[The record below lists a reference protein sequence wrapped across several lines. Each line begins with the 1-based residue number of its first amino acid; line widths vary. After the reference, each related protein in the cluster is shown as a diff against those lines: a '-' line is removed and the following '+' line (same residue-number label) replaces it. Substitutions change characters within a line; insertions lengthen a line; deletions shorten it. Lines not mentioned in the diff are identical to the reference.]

1 MVCLTILAVMQK
13 LLLFDIDGTLIRS
26 NGAGRLTLSYAL
38 TKLFGT
44 AGPLESYNMSGKTD
58 PRIITD
64 LLTAVG
70 VAPKEINRQLP
81 AVYEL
86 MAEHGQKIFQEKG
99 MSACVGV
106 PELLSKLSQREDV
119 LLGLL
124 TGNSQLTAPL
134 KLSAAGIDP
143 LQFKVGA
150 YGSDAMDRNELP
162 AIGMTRASQLT
173 GVPFNGNNTIIIG
186 DTPADI
192 LCARAGRATAVAV
205 ASGWHAA
212 ATLADYRPDHL
223 FDNLGETDQVLQTLL
238 S

>member
-1 MVCLTILAVMQK
+1 MQK

-26 NGAGRLTLSYAL
+26 NGAGRLTLAYAL
-38 TKLFGT
+38 DRLFGT
-44 AGPLESYNMSGKTD
+44 VGPLESYNMSGKTD

-64 LLTAVG
+64 LLTASG
-70 VAPKEINRQLP
+70 VSPKEITKQLP
-81 AVYEL
+81 AIYEL
-86 MAEHGQKIFQEKG
+86 MAEHGQKIFHDQG
-99 MSACVGV
+99 IIACVGV
-106 PELLSKLSQREDV
+106 QELLAQLTQREGV

-134 KLSAAGIDP
+134 KLSAAGINP

-162 AIGMTRASQLT
+162 AIGMSRASQLT
-173 GVPFNGNNTIIIG
+173 GEDFNGNNTIIIG

-192 LCARAGRATAVAV
+192 LCARAGKATAVAV

-212 ATLADYRPDHL
+212 GTLADYRPDHL
-223 FDNLGETDQVLQTLL
+223 FENLAETETVLQALL
-238 S
+238 T

>member
-1 MVCLTILAVMQK
+1 MPK
-13 LLLFDIDGTLIRS
+13 LLLFDIDGTLIHS
-26 NGAGRLTLSYAL
+26 NGAGRLTIAYAL
-38 TKLFGT
+38 EKLFGT
-44 AGPLESYNMSGKTD
+44 CGPLEHYNMSGKTD

-64 LLTAVG
+64 LLTAIG
-70 VAPKEINRQLP
+70 IAPKEIKKQLP

-86 MAEHGQKIFQEKG
+86 MAEHGQRIFIERE
-99 MSACVGV
+99 MLACPGV
-106 PELLSKLSQREDV
+106 PELLTHLAGREDV
-119 LLGLL
+119 LVGLL

-162 AIGMTRASQLT
+162 AIGMKRANQLT
-173 GVPFNGNNTIIIG
+173 GSVFNGNNTVIIG

-192 LCARAGRATAVAV
+192 LCARAGKATAVAV

-212 ATLADYRPDHL
+212 STLADYHPDHL
-223 FDNLGETDQVLQTLL
+223 FDDLVDTELVVQTLL
-238 S
+238 AE

>member
-1 MVCLTILAVMQK
+1 MQK

-26 NGAGRLTLSYAL
+26 NGAGRLTLAYAL
-38 TKLFGT
+38 EKLFGT
-44 AGPLESYNMSGKTD
+44 VGPLENYNMSGKTD

-70 VAPKEINRQLP
+70 VSPKEIKNQLP
-81 AVYEL
+81 AIYEL
-86 MAEHGQKIFQEKG
+86 MAEHGQKIFQDKEI
-99 MSACVGV
+99 MACVGV
-106 PELLSKLSQREDV
+106 PELLAQLTQREDV

-134 KLSAAGIDP
+134 KLTAAGIDP
-143 LQFKVGA
+143 LQFRVGA

-162 AIGMTRASQLT
+162 SIGMSRASQLT
-173 GVPFNGNNTIIIG
+173 GELFNGNNTVIIG

-192 LCARAGRATAVAV
+192 LCARAGKATAVAV

-223 FDNLGETDQVLQTLL
+223 FENLGETEAVLQALL
-238 S
+238 T

>member
-1 MVCLTILAVMQK
+1 MQK

-26 NGAGRLTLSYAL
+26 NGAGRLTLAYAL
-38 TKLFGT
+38 EKVFGKV
-44 AGPLESYNMSGKTD
+44 GPLENYNMSGKTD
-58 PRIITD
+58 PRIIID

-70 VAPKEINRQLP
+70 IPRKEIQKKLP
-81 AVYEL
+81 AIYEH
-86 MAEHGQKIFQEKG
+86 MAEHGQKIFPDKE
-99 MSACVGV
+99 MTPCVGV
-106 PELLSKLSQREDV
+106 PELLEQLGQRDDV

-134 KLSAAGIDP
+134 KLAAAGIDP

-162 AIGMTRASQLT
+162 LIGMSRASQLT
-173 GVPFNGNNTIIIG
+173 GKPFNGNNTVIIG

-192 LCARAGRATAVAV
+192 LCARAGKATAVAV

-212 ATLADYRPDHL
+212 ATLTEYRPDHI
-223 FDNLGETDQVLQTLL
+223 FDNLGDTQHVLRVLFPQPDML
-238 S
+238 

>member
-1 MVCLTILAVMQK
+1 MQK
-13 LLLFDIDGTLIRS
+13 LFLFDIDGTLIRS
-26 NGAGRLTLSYAL
+26 NGAGRQTLAYAL
-38 TKLFGT
+38 EQLFGT
-44 AGPLESYNMSGKTD
+44 RGPLDSYNMSGKTD

-70 VAPKEINRQLP
+70 IAPKEIEKQLQ

-86 MAEHGQKIFQEKG
+86 MAEHGQKIFTEKE
-99 MSACVGV
+99 MTACPGV
-106 PELLSKLSQREDV
+106 PALLSRLVQREDV

-150 YGSDAMDRNELP
+150 FGSDAMDRNELP
-162 AIGMTRASQLT
+162 AIGMARANQLT
-173 GVPFNGNNTIIIG
+173 GNTFNGNNTIIIG

-192 LCARAGRATAVAV
+192 LCARAGKATAVAV

-223 FDNLGETDQVLQTLL
+223 FDNFGDTELVLQTLL
-238 S
+238 P